1 MTAQLLFRAVR
12 ASPLVLVAVIAI
24 SPAAPPGELRWVRV
38 ADNSSGFV
46 AGPAA
51 RPFTPW
57 GFNYDHDAKG
67 RLIEDYWHDDW
78 SMVEAHFA
86 QMKQLGANVVR
97 VHLQL
102 GKFMTAADRPNEKQ
116 LARLAKLIQLAESTG
131 LYLDVTGLGCYH
143 KKDVP
148 AWYDALGEQER
159 WDVQARF
166 WEAVAGR

>member
-12 ASPLVLVAVIAI
+12 DSPLVLVAVIAI
-24 SPAAPPGELRWVRV
+24 SPAAPPGELPWIRV

-86 QMKQLGANVVR
+86 QGHWR
-97 VHLQL
+97 R
-102 GKFMTAADRPNEKQ
+102 DP
-116 LARLAKLIQLAESTG
+116 ARLAGAARESDRAPRCERKSPLGRRNG
-131 LYLDVTGLGCYH
+131 L
-143 KKDVP
+143 P
-148 AWYDALGEQER
+148 I
-159 WDVQARF
+159 
-166 WEAVAGR
+166 